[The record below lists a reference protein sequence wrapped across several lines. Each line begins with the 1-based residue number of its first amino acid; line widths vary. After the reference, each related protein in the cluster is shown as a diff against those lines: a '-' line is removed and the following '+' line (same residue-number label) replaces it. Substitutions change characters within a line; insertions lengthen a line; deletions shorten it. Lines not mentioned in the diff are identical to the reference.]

1 MRHPSVAGVIGSN
14 PRTCSLRLRIDRRVR
29 RRGHTL
35 TGGTPRRILRLTD
48 AGSEV
53 FDQLAAGHDAA
64 TPSAR
69 VLARRL
75 LDAGFAHPLT
85 DRSGPRR
92 DEVAVVIPVL
102 DDAEG
107 LDRLLGS
114 GALDGVA
121 DVVVVDDGSTD
132 PEVGEVAERHR
143 VRLLVNDAIGGPG
156 AARER
161 GWRAT
166 SQPVVAFVDADCV
179 PDRGWLEPLL
189 AYLGDDDVVAVAPRV
204 SGVNGPATSLLSR
217 FEHDH
222 GPIDRGAGPARV
234 GVGAVTFVPSAALL
248 VRRESLVESGG
259 FDRRLAVGEDVDLV
273 WRLLELGTVRYEP
286 AVTVT
291 HRSRPTVMSWLQ
303 QRYRYGL
310 SAADLDRRHPG
321 RLAAIEM
328 HPWTAVSWTLGAFS
342 PGRFR
347 LVGPLTAG
355 VSTVLLA
362 RRLTG
367 VVDRPVAVA
376 LELGGRGNLAAGRKL
391 CETLRREWWPV
402 VAVAALGSRR
412 LRRACAIAFLGYP
425 LVDEIRNRPRVG
437 IIRGAALSVADD
449 VAYGT
454 GVWVGCLRS
463 RRFGPLL
470 PRVRRRLGD

>member
-1 MRHPSVAGVIGSN
+1 VIDSN
-14 PRTCSLRLRIDRRVR
+14 PPTRSSRLRIDRRVR
-29 RRGHTL
+29 RRGHTVI
-35 TGGTPRRILRLTD
+35 GGTPRRILRLTD
-48 AGSEV
+48 AGSEA
-53 FDQLAAGHDAA
+53 FDLLSAGRDAT
-64 TPSAR
+64 TPAGR
-69 VLARRL
+69 ALARRL

-85 DRSGPRR
+85 DRSGPCRA
-92 DEVAVVIPVL
+92 DVAVVIPVL

-114 GALDGVA
+114 GALEGVA
-121 DVVVVDDGSTD
+121 EVVVVDDGSAD
-132 PEVGEVAERHR
+132 PEVGAVAERHG
-143 VRLLVNDAIGGPG
+143 VRLLVNDTIGGPG
-156 AARER
+156 AARDR
-161 GWRAT
+161 GWRAADE
-166 SQPVVAFVDADCV
+166 PVIAFVDADCV
-179 PDRGWLEPLL
+179 PERGWLEPLL

-204 SGVNGPATSLLSR
+204 SGINGPSTGLLSR

-222 GPIDRGAGPARV
+222 GPIDRGRGPARV

-248 VRRESLVESGG
+248 VRRESLVEAGG
-259 FDRRLAVGEDVDLV
+259 FDPQLLVGEDVDLV

-291 HRSRPTVMSWLQ
+291 HRSRPTVMSWLR
-303 QRYRYGL
+303 QRYRYGV

-328 HPWTAVSWTLGAFS
+328 NPWTAASWTLGALS

-347 LVGPLTAG
+347 LMGPLTAG
-355 VSTVLLA
+355 VSTALLA

-367 VVDRPVAVA
+367 VVDRPVSVA
-376 LELGGRGNLAAGRKL
+376 LELAGKGNLAAGRTL

-402 VAVAALGSRR
+402 AAVAALGARR
-412 LRRACAIAFLGYP
+412 LRRVCAVAFLAYP

-437 IIRGAALSVADD
+437 ILRGAALSVADD

-454 GVWVGCLRS
+454 GVWAGCLRS

-470 PRVRRRLGD
+470 PRVRRHLTD